1 MRFGVRRAVRPF
13 GRRNPPMTTLAT
25 CVEFA
30 RLNGWAPS
38 WVTKLRRAGRLVL
51 EGEGRRA
58 RIRVEES
65 MARIAQTEGTRDD
78 VARRHAE
85 TRRNGAR
92 RAPAPPVEGVVQPAP
107 AESAGGPPDAA
118 EAPSPASP
126 WLSELD
132 TARHLK
138 VTAEARRVAA
148 LADREEMER
157 DRLAGNLI
165 AREDVDA
172 AMRFLGAAV
181 RGQLE
186 VFPDQ
191 VAPLVAPVSDLEE
204 VHALLT
210 EHCRNVLTAV
220 AEALERQGAGLAR
233 DPA

>member
-1 MRFGVRRAVRPF
+1 
-13 GRRNPPMTTLAT
+13 MTALVTK
-25 CVEFA
+25 VQFA
-30 RLNGWAPS
+30 RLNGWDPS
-38 WVTKLRRAGRLVL
+38 YVTKLRRQGRLVM

-58 RIRVEES
+58 RIRVDES
-65 MARIAQTEGTRDD
+65 LARIAATEGTRDD

-85 TRRNGAR
+85 TRKNGAG
-92 RAPAPPVEGVVQPAP
+92 RAPAPEQEATLPTPPAGAP
-107 AESAGGPPDAA
+107 SGPPDAA
-118 EAPSPASP
+118 APY
-126 WLSELD
+126 LSELD

-172 AMRFLGAAV
+172 AMKFLGAAV
-181 RGQLE
+181 RGQME

-191 VAPLVAPVSDLEE
+191 VAPLVAPVTDLDE

-210 EHCRNVLTAV
+210 EQCRQVLTSV
-220 AEALERQGAGLAR
+220 AEALERQAAGLAKEEV
-233 DPA
+233 